1 MGTTQPIRRLE
12 DVQKLKDYF
21 LKKNEIRNYTMVTL
35 GLNTALR
42 ISDILN
48 LKWSDVYNFEQCM
61 YRHHVSILEK
71 KTQKYN
77 MFVLNKNAIEALDLL
92 KDSLNCITPD
102 FYIIK
107 SRCGF
112 NKPLGRTRAF
122 TIIKEAAIELNIEGS
137 ISCHSL
143 RKTFGY
149 QAWKKGAQPALLM
162 AIYNHSSIEIT
173 KRYLSIDQDDKD
185 EVFLNINL

>member
-12 DVQKLKDYF
+12 HVQKLKYYF
-21 LKKNEIRNYTMVTL
+21 LKRNEIRNYTMVTL
-35 GLNTALR
+35 GLNTALH

-48 LKWSDVYNFEQCM
+48 LRWKDVYNFDQNL
-61 YRHHVSILEK
+61 YYHHVSVLEK
-71 KTQKYN
+71 KTKKNN
-77 MFVLNKNAIEALDLL
+77 MFVLNKNDIEALELL
-92 KDSLNCITPD
+92 KETMSYIRPD

-112 NKPLGRTRAF
+112 NKPLGRTRAY
-122 TIIKEAAIELNIEGS
+122 TIIKEAAQELDIEGS

-162 AIYNHSSIEIT
+162 AIYNHFSIEIT

-185 EVFLNINL
+185 EAFLNINL

>member
-12 DVQKLKDYF
+12 DIQKLKDYF
-21 LKKNEIRNYTMVTL
+21 LQKNEIRNYTMVTF

-48 LKWSDVYNFEQCM
+48 LQWKDVYNFETEE
-61 YRHHVSILEK
+61 YRHHVSIIEK
-71 KTQKYN
+71 KTKKYN
-77 MFVLNKNAIEALDLL
+77 MFVLNKNVLEALDML
-92 KDSLNCITPD
+92 KNSLIYVTPEC
-102 FYIIK
+102 YIMK

-122 TIIKEAAIELNIEGS
+122 TIIKEAAEELHIEGT

-149 QAWKKGAQPALLM
+149 QAWKKGVQPALLM
-162 AIYNHSSIEIT
+162 AIYNYSSIEIT

-185 EVFLNINL
+185 EIFLNINL

>member
-21 LKKNEIRNYTMVTL
+21 LKRNEIRNYTMVTL

-48 LKWSDVYNFEQCM
+48 LKWKDVYNFEQHL
-61 YRHHVSILEK
+61 YYQHVSVLEK
-71 KTQKYN
+71 KTKKTN
-77 MFVLNKNAIEALDLL
+77 MFVLNKNAIEALELL
-92 KDSLNCITPD
+92 KESINCIAPD

-112 NKPLGRTRAF
+112 NNPLGRTRAYI
-122 TIIKEAAIELNIEGS
+122 IIKEAAEALDIEGS

>member
-1 MGTTQPIRRLE
+1 MGTTQLIRRLE

-21 LKKNEIRNYTMVTL
+21 LQKDEIRNYVMVTL

-48 LKWSDVYNFEQCM
+48 LKLKGVYNFEQQM

-77 MFVLNKNAIEALDLL
+77 MFVLNKNVIEALELL
-92 KDSLNCITPD
+92 KDSLNCVTPEY
-102 FYIIK
+102 YIIK

-112 NKPLGRTRAF
+112 NKPLGRIRAF
-122 TIIKEAAIELNIEGS
+122 IIIKEAATELNIEGS

-149 QAWKKGAQPALLM
+149 QAWKKGAQPGLLM
-162 AIYNHSSIEIT
+162 DICNHSSIEIT
-173 KRYLSIDQDDKD
+173 KRYLSIDQDDKG
-185 EVFLNINL
+185 EIFLNINL

>member
-21 LKKNEIRNYTMVTL
+21 LEKNEIRNYTMVTI

-42 ISDILN
+42 ISDILD
-48 LKWSDVYNFEQCM
+48 LKWKDVYDFEQRA
-61 YRHHVSILEK
+61 YRHHVSVLEK

-77 MFVLNKNAIEALDLL
+77 MFVLNKNVIEALDML
-92 KDSLNCITPD
+92 KKSLTYITPD
-102 FYIIK
+102 CYIVK

-112 NKPLGRTRAF
+112 NKPLGRSRAF
-122 TIIKEAAIELNIEGS
+122 MIIKQAAEELHIEGK

-149 QAWKKGAQPALLM
+149 QAWKKGAQLALLM

-173 KRYLSIDQDDKD
+173 KRYLAIDQDDKD
-185 EVFLNINL
+185 EIFLNINL

>member
-12 DVQKLKDYF
+12 HVQKLKYYF
-21 LKKNEIRNYTMVTL
+21 LKRNEIRNYTMVTL
-35 GLNTALR
+35 GLNTALH

-48 LKWSDVYNFEQCM
+48 LRWKDVYNFDQNL
-61 YRHHVSILEK
+61 YYHHVSVLEK
-71 KTQKYN
+71 KTKKNN
-77 MFVLNKNAIEALDLL
+77 MFVLNKNDIEALELL
-92 KDSLNCITPD
+92 KETMSYIRPD

-112 NKPLGRTRAF
+112 NKPLGRTRAY
-122 TIIKEAAIELNIEGS
+122 TIIKEAAQELDIEGS

-162 AIYNHSSIEIT
+162 AIYNHSSIEIA
-173 KRYLSIDQDDKD
+173 KRYLSIDQGDKD
-185 EVFLNINL
+185 EIFLNINL